1 MLSFLRIWL
10 TRAFTHPLVRWLAA
24 GLAFMGITSA
34 FLFLFV
40 DLLGASVRVGTLL
53 ALEASTLL
61 RFYVNEKW
69 VFSSH
74 TVSWRRL
81 GQYHVANA
89 GASVVWWVATN
100 LLNHLGVH
108 HILAAILAV
117 GFSTGF
123 SIASNFLWVWRAKH
137 PPTTP

>member
-1 MLSFLRIWL
+1 MLFLLRIWL
-10 TRAFTHPLVRWLAA
+10 TRAFTFPLVRWLAA
-24 GLAFMGITSA
+24 GVAFMGITSF

-40 DLLGASVRVGTLL
+40 DLLGASVMVGTLL

-61 RFYVNEKW
+61 RFFVNEKW
-69 VFSSH
+69 VFASQ
-74 TVSWRRL
+74 TMSWRRL
-81 GQYHVANA
+81 GHYHVANA

-100 LLNHLGVH
+100 LLNRLGMH
-108 HILAAILAV
+108 HMLAAILAV

-137 PPTTP
+137 PTTTP

>member
-1 MLSFLRIWL
+1 MISFLR
-10 TRAFTHPLVRWLAA
+10 TRISQALALPLVRWLTA

-40 DLLGASVRVGTLL
+40 DILGASVMVGTLL
-53 ALEASTLL
+53 ALEASTLS
-61 RFYVNEKW
+61 RFVVNDKW
-69 VFSSH
+69 VFANQAM
-74 TVSWRRL
+74 SWRRL
-81 GQYHVANA
+81 WQYHVANA
-89 GASVVWWVATN
+89 GASAVWWGAAN
-100 LLNHLGVH
+100 LLNQLGVH

-123 SIASNFLWVWRAKH
+123 SMASNFLWIWRSKH